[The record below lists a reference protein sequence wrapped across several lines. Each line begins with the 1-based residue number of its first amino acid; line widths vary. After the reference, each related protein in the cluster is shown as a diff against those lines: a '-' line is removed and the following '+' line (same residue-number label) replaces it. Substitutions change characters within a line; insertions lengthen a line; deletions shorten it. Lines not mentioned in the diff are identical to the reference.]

1 MRFIKRFAFIIAL
14 ALFVMSCTEDQ
25 EEPVTLST
33 VSITATIAEASETG
47 TDGEIKVGL
56 SSSPGIPTQV
66 NLTISGTATN
76 GTDYQLIDNIV
87 TIPANQL
94 SISIPV
100 RVLTDDLD
108 EGTETVIVTIESTAN
123 SSIKIGDQNSA
134 TITISDPS
142 GSLIILKPEDTRSYM
157 ANPNAT
163 DETVSLF
170 YNLKTISLSHFIVG
184 QQDAFNSFYN
194 DNSGD
199 SDIKKTT
206 GQDPGLLGSD
216 FLFIT
221 DDQNDETPENWFY
234 QQEQII
240 IADVKEAYNK
250 GMVNA
255 FCWHFRE
262 PYEGKSFYTSDMTA
276 FQKENAFKSILPGG
290 ANHEYYKQKL
300 DKIAKVANS
309 LIGDD
314 GKLIPF
320 IFRPFHEFDRDWFW
334 WGQSFCTPEEFISLW
349 RFTVEYLR
357 DIKGINN
364 MLFAFSPDNS
374 MTSASDY
381 LARYPGDDY
390 VDILAMDNYSDFF
403 SLNEAG
409 MEAANNKLQII
420 STLANERVKIAA
432 LSESGYQVNDGQVE
446 DISGFYSNYLYN
458 ALTKDDVKIGFIMF
472 WYNGSDYYYTPVP
485 GLNSTDDFIDFV
497 DQPASWLADDL
508 PDMYSLP

>member
-1 MRFIKRFAFIIAL
+1 MRVFKGLGLLIVL
-14 ALFVMSCTEDQ
+14 ALFVMSCTEEQ
-25 EEPVTLST
+25 EDPVNLST
-33 VSITATIAEASETG
+33 VSITATIANASETG
-47 TDGEIKVGL
+47 IDGEIKLKL

-66 NLTISGTATN
+66 KLAFSGTATN
-76 GTDYQLIDNIV
+76 GTDYQLLENTV

-94 SISIPV
+94 SASIPV
-100 RVLTDDLD
+100 KALTDDLD
-108 EGTETVIVTIESTAN
+108 EGTETVVVTIESTDN
-123 SSIKIGDQNSA
+123 NSIKISDQNSA
-134 TITISDPS
+134 TIIITDPS
-142 GSLIILKPEDTRSYM
+142 GSLFIPDPEDTRTYM
-157 ANPNAT
+157 VNPGAT
-163 DETVSLF
+163 DETVALF

-184 QQDAFNSFYN
+184 QQDAFNSFYK
-194 DNSGD
+194 DNIGD

-221 DDQNDETPENWFY
+221 DDQNDETAGNWFY

-240 IADVKEAYNK
+240 IANAIKAYNK

-255 FCWHFRE
+255 FSWHLRE

-276 FQKENAFKSILPGG
+276 FQKANAFKSILPGG
-290 ANHEYYKQKL
+290 ANHGYYKQKL
-300 DKIAKVANS
+300 DKVASVANAM
-309 LIGDD
+309 IGDD
-314 GKLIPF
+314 GKLVPF
-320 IFRPFHEFDRDWFW
+320 IFRPFHEFDQDWFW
-334 WGQSFCTPEEFISLW
+334 WGKSYCTPEEFIALW
-349 RFTVEYLR
+349 QFTVEYLR
-357 DIKGINN
+357 DTKGVNN

-403 SLNEAG
+403 SLSEAG
-409 MEAANNKLQII
+409 MNAANNKLQII

-432 LSESGYQVNDGQVE
+432 LSESGYQVKDGQVE

-458 ALTKDDVKIGFIMF
+458 ALTKNEVKIGFMMF
-472 WYNGSDYYYTPVP
+472 WYNGPDYYYTPVP
-485 GLNSTDDFIDFV
+485 GLNSTDDFIDFAGK
-497 DQPASWLADDL
+497 PATWLADDL